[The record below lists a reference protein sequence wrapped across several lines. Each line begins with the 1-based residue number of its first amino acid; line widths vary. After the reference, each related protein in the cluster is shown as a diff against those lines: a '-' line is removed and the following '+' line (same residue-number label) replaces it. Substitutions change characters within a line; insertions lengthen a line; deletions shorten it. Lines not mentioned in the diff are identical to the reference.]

1 MFPLACLLGDS
12 SVIGWYYKIAVGHI
26 SSVVSV
32 PVSNTCRLLWN
43 RVVTF
48 YADLGYGPD
57 VCWGLYGPFLPLVEP
72 TSLSG
77 WNVRT
82 ESASPPAK
90 ISESKMRFLDQR
102 PKLSPRLLTAHPS
115 WIFFGGKGKGSEN
128 RGKTGR
134 EMKRAWGPGVGEWV
148 PTMFGGSWSPCCES
162 LWIVIWW
169 KHRVGPEL

>member
-12 SVIGWYYKIAVGHI
+12 SVIDWYYKIAVGHI

-43 RVVTF
+43 RVTF
-48 YADLGYGPD
+48 CADLGYGPD
-57 VCWGLYGPFLPLVEP
+57 VCWGLYGPFLPLVDQLACQGEMWELNQHHRQP
-72 TSLSG
+72 RFPSLKY
-77 WNVRT
+77 V
-82 ESASPPAK
+82 
-90 ISESKMRFLDQR
+90 FLDQR

-134 EMKRAWGPGVGEWV
+134 EMKRVWGPGVGEWV
-148 PTMFGGSWSPCCES
+148 STMFGGSWSPCCER